1 MREYN
6 SKREGGDFIS
16 LKKMNFLYLLK
27 GAPKGPDSS
36 VKPLFR
42 RRDASRA

>member
-1 MREYN
+1 VQ
-6 SKREGGDFIS
+6 GVLAGCDFIS
-16 LKKMNFLYLLK
+16 LKKDEFFIFAE
-27 GAPKGPDSS
+27 GRTCGPDSS